1 MEALYHVGMSSL
13 LSQSHA
19 GRQVNLESNP
29 DADLPFSLLERVVPG
44 LPAELEAACLSEPDL
59 VPYRMRQAIG
69 QQLGRRAAVDLTAA
83 ILALPRSTQS
93 YTRHIL
99 HADPLGR
106 FTVVGLV
113 WGSQQCSPIHAHY
126 AWCAYRILAGELT
139 EGFYQW
145 DSSQRHAYLLSQFTR
160 EPGYSACGHAGL
172 EFIHRLGNRATE
184 PAVSIHVYG
193 MDVGRIGTHVN
204 RVLASA
210 QTLN

>member
-1 MEALYHVGMSSL
+1 MSSL
-13 LSQSHA
+13 LSQPHA
-19 GRQVNLESNP
+19 GRQVKPESSP
-29 DADLPFSLLERVVPG
+29 ESDLPFSLLDRVVPG
-44 LPAELEAACLSEPDL
+44 LPAALETACLSEPDL
-59 VPYRMRQAIG
+59 VPDRMRQAIG
-69 QQLGRRAAVDLTAA
+69 QQLGRRAVVDLTAA
-83 ILALPRSTQS
+83 VLALPRSTQS
-93 YTRHIL
+93 YTRHVL

-113 WGSQQCSPIHAHY
+113 WGSQQYSPIHAHY

-145 DSSQRHAYLLSQFTR
+145 DSSQRHAYLMTQFTR

-193 MDVGRIGTHVN
+193 IDEGRIGTHVN
-204 RVLASA
+204 RVLASVQA
-210 QTLN
+210 LN

>member
-1 MEALYHVGMSSL
+1 MSSL
-13 LSQSHA
+13 LSQQHA
-19 GRQVNLESNP
+19 GRQVDLESTP
-29 DADLPFSLLERVVPG
+29 EADLPFSLLDRVVPE
-44 LPAELEAACLSEPDL
+44 LSTDLEAACLSEPDL

-69 QQLGRRAAVDLTAA
+69 QQLGRRAAVDLCAA
-83 ILALPRSTQS
+83 VLALPRSTQS

-113 WGSQQCSPIHAHY
+113 WGPQQCSPIHAHY
-126 AWCAYRILAGELT
+126 TWCAYRILAGELT

-145 DSSQRHAYLLSQFTR
+145 DSAQRHAYLMSQFTR

-172 EFIHRLGNRATE
+172 EFIHRIGNQATE

-193 MDVGRIGTHVN
+193 MDSGRIGTHVN

>member
-1 MEALYHVGMSSL
+1 MSSL
-13 LSQSHA
+13 LSQQHA
-19 GRQVNLESNP
+19 GRQVNLESTSE
-29 DADLPFSLLERVVPG
+29 ADLPFSLLDRVVPG
-44 LPAELEAACLSEPDL
+44 LSADLEAACLSEPDL

-69 QQLGRRAAVDLTAA
+69 QQLGRRAAVDLCAA
-83 ILALPRSTQS
+83 VLALPRSTQS

-99 HADPLGR
+99 HADSLGR

-113 WGSQQCSPIHAHY
+113 WGPQQCSPIHAHY
-126 AWCAYRILAGELT
+126 TWCAYRILAGELT

-145 DSSQRHAYLLSQFTR
+145 DSAQRHAYLMSQFTR

-172 EFIHRLGNRATE
+172 EFIHRLGNQASD

-193 MDVGRIGTHVN
+193 MDSGRIGTHVN

>member
-1 MEALYHVGMSSL
+1 MSSL
-13 LSQSHA
+13 LSQQHA
-19 GRQVNLESNP
+19 GRQVNLESIP
-29 DADLPFSLLERVVPG
+29 EADLPFSLLDRVVPG
-44 LPAELEAACLSEPDL
+44 LSADLEAACLSEPDL

-69 QQLGRRAAVDLTAA
+69 QQLGRRAAVDLCAA
-83 ILALPRSTQS
+83 VLALPRSTQS

-99 HADPLGR
+99 HADPQGR

-113 WGSQQCSPIHAHY
+113 WGPKQCSPIHAHY
-126 AWCAYRILAGELT
+126 TWCAYRILAGELI

-145 DSSQRHAYLLSQFTR
+145 DSAQRHAYLMSQFTR

-172 EFIHRLGNRATE
+172 EFIHRIGNQATE

-193 MDVGRIGTHVN
+193 MDSGRIGTHVN

>member
-1 MEALYHVGMSSL
+1 MSSL
-13 LSQSHA
+13 LSQQHA
-19 GRQVNLESNP
+19 GRQVNLESTP
-29 DADLPFSLLERVVPG
+29 EADLPFSLLDRVVPG
-44 LPAELEAACLSEPDL
+44 LSADLEAACLSEPDL

-69 QQLGRRAAVDLTAA
+69 QQLERRAAVDLCAA
-83 ILALPRSTQS
+83 VLALPRSTHS

-113 WGSQQCSPIHAHY
+113 WGPQQCSPIHAHY
-126 AWCAYRILAGELT
+126 TWCAYRILAGELT

-145 DSSQRHAYLLSQFTR
+145 DSAQRHAYLMSQFTR

-172 EFIHRLGNRATE
+172 EFIHRLGNQTSE

-193 MDVGRIGTHVN
+193 MDSGRIGTHVN

>member
-1 MEALYHVGMSSL
+1 MSSL
-13 LSQSHA
+13 LSQQHA
-19 GRQVNLESNP
+19 GRQVNLESTP
-29 DADLPFSLLERVVPG
+29 ESDLPFSLLDRVVPG
-44 LPAELEAACLSEPDL
+44 LSADLEAACVSEADL

-69 QQLGRRAAVDLTAA
+69 QQLGRRAAVELCAA
-83 ILALPRSTQS
+83 VLALPRSTQS

-113 WGSQQCSPIHAHY
+113 WGPQQCSPIHAHY

-145 DSSQRHAYLLSQFTR
+145 DSAQRHAYLMSQFTR
-160 EPGYSACGHAGL
+160 ESGYSACGHAGL
-172 EFIHRLGNRATE
+172 EFIHRLGNQTSE

-193 MDVGRIGTHVN
+193 MDAGRIGTHVN

>member
-1 MEALYHVGMSSL
+1 MSSL
-13 LSQSHA
+13 LSQQRA
-19 GRQVNLESNP
+19 GRQVNQESHP
-29 DADLPFSLLERVVPG
+29 DSGLPFSLLDTVVPG
-44 LPAELEAACLSEPDL
+44 LSADLEAACLSEPDL
-59 VPYRMRQAIG
+59 VPYRMRQAIS
-69 QQLGRRAAVDLTAA
+69 QQLGQRASVDLCAAV
-83 ILALPRSTQS
+83 LALPRSAQS
-93 YTRHIL
+93 YTRHVL

-106 FTVVGLV
+106 FTAVGLV
-113 WGSQQCSPIHAHY
+113 WGSQQFSPIHAHY
-126 AWCAYRILAGELT
+126 AWCAYRILSGELT

-145 DSSQRHAYLLSQFTR
+145 DSAHRHAYLMSQFTR

-172 EFIHRLGNRATE
+172 EFIHRLGNQASE

>member
-1 MEALYHVGMSSL
+1 MSSL
-13 LSQSHA
+13 LSQQYA
-19 GRQVNLESNP
+19 GRQVTLEP
-29 DADLPFSLLERVVPG
+29 TPEADLPFSLLDRVVPG
-44 LPAELEAACLSEPDL
+44 LSADLEAACLSEPDL

-69 QQLGRRAAVDLTAA
+69 QQLGRRAAVDLCAA
-83 ILALPRSTQS
+83 VLALPRSTQS

-99 HADPLGR
+99 HADSLGR

-113 WGSQQCSPIHAHY
+113 WGPQQCSPIHAHY
-126 AWCAYRILAGELT
+126 TWCAYRILAGALT

-145 DSSQRHAYLLSQFTR
+145 DSAQRHAYLMSQFTR

-172 EFIHRLGNRATE
+172 EFIHRLGNQTSE

-193 MDVGRIGTHVN
+193 MDSGRIGTHVN

>member
-1 MEALYHVGMSSL
+1 M
-13 LSQSHA
+13 
-19 GRQVNLESNP
+19 
-29 DADLPFSLLERVVPG
+29 VPG
-44 LPAELEAACLSEPDL
+44 LPAALETACLSEPDL

-69 QQLGRRAAVDLTAA
+69 QQLGRRAVVDLTAA
-83 ILALPRSTQS
+83 VLALPRSTQS
-93 YTRHIL
+93 YTRHVL

-113 WGSQQCSPIHAHY
+113 WGSQQYSPIHAHY

-145 DSSQRHAYLLSQFTR
+145 DSSQRHAYLMTQFTR

-193 MDVGRIGTHVN
+193 IDEGRIGTHVN
-204 RVLASA
+204 RVLASVQA
-210 QTLN
+210 LN

>member
-1 MEALYHVGMSSL
+1 MSSL
-13 LSQSHA
+13 LSQQHA
-19 GRQVNLESNP
+19 GRQVNLESTP
-29 DADLPFSLLERVVPG
+29 EADLPFSLLDRVVPG
-44 LPAELEAACLSEPDL
+44 LSADLEAACLSEADL

-69 QQLGRRAAVDLTAA
+69 QQLERRAAVDLCAA
-83 ILALPRSTQS
+83 VLALPRSTQS

-113 WGSQQCSPIHAHY
+113 WSPQQCSPIHAHY
-126 AWCAYRILAGELT
+126 TWCAYRILAGELT

-145 DSSQRHAYLLSQFTR
+145 DSAQRHAYLMSQFTR

-172 EFIHRLGNRATE
+172 EFIHRLGNQTNE

-193 MDVGRIGTHVN
+193 MDSGRIGTHVN

>member
-1 MEALYHVGMSSL
+1 MSSL
-13 LSQSHA
+13 LPQLRA
-19 GRQVNLESNP
+19 GRQVTLELTPES
-29 DADLPFSLLERVVPG
+29 DLPISLLDRVVPG
-44 LPAELEAACLSEPDL
+44 LPADLEAACLSEPDL

-69 QQLGRRAAVDLTAA
+69 QQLDRRAAVGLCAA
-83 ILALPRSTQS
+83 VLALPRSTQS

-113 WGSQQCSPIHAHY
+113 WGPKQCSPIHAHY
-126 AWCAYRILAGELT
+126 AWCAYRILAGQLT

-145 DSSQRHAYLLSQFTR
+145 DSAQRHAYLISQFTR

-172 EFIHRLGNRATE
+172 EFIHRLGNQTAE